1 MTDLHQFSHL
11 AAPKRKYC
19 KREHDLITRM
29 ISNLVGGLEVDNF
42 EKLAMILLRPDTK
55 YLLFKD
61 TIGMPHI
68 KFDQFSAPFFFI
80 CRINLNL
87 TELRKDDDIR
97 MDPYMPS

>member
-1 MTDLHQFSHL
+1 
-11 AAPKRKYC
+11 
-19 KREHDLITRM
+19 M
-29 ISNLVGGLEVDNF
+29 IANLVGGLEVDNF

-97 MDPYMPS
+97 MDPYMPSKLFNKVKQGMDKYGKNDSIR